1 MKTSIL
7 SVLPLLT
14 LAACGWDLPHSGRA
28 YLQDPLWD
36 ARGIQATADGLYVPM
51 PHTGGIALLAPG
63 AEPRRIELGEGRVVN
78 ITVPPAASAATL
90 AAVIERYRCETDDKK
105 EARQVDRVA
114 ECADEDLKIDVEID
128 LIADGVVASVVPLDT
143 PFRSMVWNAAGTH
156 AIAWTDAA
164 TAAEI
169 DGVVNLTSVTVID
182 TVAGV
187 ATAVP
192 IGFAATDVLFDDAGA
207 RAIVLSQSAVAVID
221 LATSPPTRDV
231 TFALTLD
238 PDQVVTPVGVQLTPD
253 GDYALISV
261 RGSTDLYVLDLVNNS
276 VNIVTLDLAPSAMHV
291 DATDDVTVLVSAA
304 TAAVDIL
311 DHRFFD
317 VARVQLDEAMESII
331 DGDGFDLLYG
341 RNHRDVY
348 RLDPLTGDL
357 VEFRLQ
363 SPLLS
368 LHLAPTEEFAIAFT
382 TPGDVGGRPGMEVLD
397 LRDDRGHSF
406 PFLLEGVG
414 IDAKFTVDDAGLLH
428 ALILQTDV
436 TYVYAL
442 DLYGGSAR
450 EIELDVPPIG
460 IGARADGGFYVTH
473 DDPLGL
479 VSLFDPATDAI
490 ETVAGFGA
498 LGMFDDI
505 DFVVPPGQEEAP

>member
-1 MKTSIL
+1 MKTPFL
-7 SVLPLLT
+7 SLLPLLT
-14 LAACGWDLPHSGRA
+14 LAACGWDLPNSGNA
-28 YLQDPLWD
+28 YLHLPLWD
-36 ARGIQATADGLYVPM
+36 ARGIQATVDGLYVPM
-51 PHTGGIALLAPG
+51 PHNGGITLLAPG
-63 AEPRRIELGEGRVVN
+63 EDARRVDIGEGRVVN
-78 ITVPPAASAATL
+78 ITVPPASSAATV
-90 AAVIERYRCETDDKK
+90 AAVIERYRCEVDDKK
-105 EARQVDRVA
+105 EARKVDRLA
-114 ECADEDLKIDVEID
+114 DCADEDLKVDVEID
-128 LIADGVVASVVPLDT
+128 LIAGGVVTSSVPLDT

-164 TAAEI
+164 TAAGI

-182 TVAGV
+182 TIAGT

-192 IGFAATDVLFDDAGA
+192 VGFSATDVLFDDAGA

-221 LATSPPTRDV
+221 LATSPPARDV

-261 RGSTDLYVLDLVNNS
+261 QGSSDLYVLDLVNNS

-291 DATDDVTVLVSAA
+291 DPSDDLTVLVSAT
-304 TAAVDIL
+304 TAAVDIM

-317 VARVQLDEAMESII
+317 VTRVQLDEAMDAII

-348 RLDPLTGDL
+348 RLDPLTGDI

-363 SPLLS
+363 NPLLS

-382 TPGDVGGRPGMEVLD
+382 AQGAVDGRPGMEILD
-397 LRDDRGHSF
+397 LRDTRGHSY
-406 PFLLEGVG
+406 PYLLEGVG

-428 ALILQTDV
+428 ALILQSDV
-436 TYVYAL
+436 TYLYAL
-442 DLYGGSAR
+442 DLYGGTAR
-450 EIELDVPPIG
+450 EIELDEPPIG
-460 IGARADGGFYVTH
+460 IGARAEGGFYVTH

-479 VSLFDPATDAI
+479 VSLVDPTTDAI
-490 ETVAGFGA
+490 ETIAGFGT
-498 LGMFDDI
+498 LGIFDPI
-505 DFVVPPGQEEAP
+505 DFVVQPGQEETP